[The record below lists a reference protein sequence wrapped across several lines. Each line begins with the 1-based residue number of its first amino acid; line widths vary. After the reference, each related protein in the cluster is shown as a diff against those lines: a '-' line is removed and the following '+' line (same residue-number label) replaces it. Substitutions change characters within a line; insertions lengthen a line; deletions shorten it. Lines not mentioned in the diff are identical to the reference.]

1 MYAPSMWLTRR
12 LCQWA
17 LLHINSTMQAN
28 VVGNDNGA
36 LQVSQVFSWI
46 INSRNFIAQCDLRGH
61 LHSCHLSFFRC
72 IWQTWLIIQDAL
84 QRWVCTWSQNPSPGN
99 HSNQLKTT
107 HSEETCVSSET
118 PSPQCEDGKRSWE
131 MLSIFPRPKSLWGQ
145 WRRQHP
151 LTLLSCPSFV
161 THLRKRRLDL
171 YGLNLKCTLPTFD
184 FFQNF

>member
-72 IWQTWLIIQDAL
+72 IWQKWLIIQDAL

-118 PSPQCEDGKRSWE
+118 PSPQSEDGKRSWE
-131 MLSIFPRPKSLWGQ
+131 MLSNFPRPKSLWGQ